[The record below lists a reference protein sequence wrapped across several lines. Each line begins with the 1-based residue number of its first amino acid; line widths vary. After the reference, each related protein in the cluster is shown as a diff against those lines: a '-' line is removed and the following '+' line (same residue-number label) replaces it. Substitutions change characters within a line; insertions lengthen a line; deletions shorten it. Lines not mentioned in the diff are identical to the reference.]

1 MRCFLISVLLFSC
14 LVPAYAQLDNNG
26 LQQRFA
32 GGDGAG
38 SPADPPEFP
47 IPDLTGSP
55 PRGLSGRTLSLDLF
69 SFNYF
74 RNYEYFN
81 KFADGLTY
89 YGLQLQPRLI
99 YRPNKHLALYG
110 GVALTKDFGE
120 EDFHQVTPI
129 LGIRYEKNGI
139 SFINGAIDPHLS
151 HGYIEPLLDYDKAI
165 TDPVEY
171 GTQLKFNRPRHRTDI
186 WINWENMI
194 YKPSGEQEEI
204 LGGVSTSL
212 HLLKKEGHSLSIPI
226 QVLGWH
232 HGGQI
237 DTTSLPAVT
246 QVNMAAGFEYAWLPK
261 GAVEKLFTKNYIVGF
276 GSSSDEDPYDQGG
289 ALYLNAGL
297 ESKWLDLMLSYWR
310 GHQFIAPAGAPV
322 FQSVSSQIDHPGLQQ
337 ANRSL
342 LFLRLKKDFTLAE
355 ELFVSA
361 RLEPFW
367 DFDGRYA
374 DYSMSLYLVYQGFFD
389 LIRPDADTD

>member
-1 MRCFLISVLLFSC
+1 MRCLLILIVFCSC
-14 LVPAYAQLDNNG
+14 LSPLHAQVDNSRLEQG
-26 LQQRFA
+26 
-32 GGDGAG
+32 
-38 SPADPPEFP
+38 P
-47 IPDLTGSP
+47 P
-55 PRGLSGRTLSLDLF
+55 PRAESAAAAMERSLSLSVF

-89 YGLQLQPRLI
+89 YGLQLRPELV
-99 YRPNKHLALYG
+99 YRANEHLSLYG
-110 GVALTKDFGE
+110 GISLSKDFGDAGFRE
-120 EDFHQVTPI
+120 IVPV

-139 SFINGAIDPHLS
+139 SFISGAIDPHLS
-151 HGYIEPLLDYDKAI
+151 HGYIEPLLDYDRSI

-171 GTQLKFNRPRHRTDI
+171 GTQLKFDRPRHRTDI
-186 WINWENMI
+186 WISWQNMI
-194 YKPSGEQEEI
+194 YKSSSEQEEI

-212 HLLKKEGHSLSIPI
+212 HLLKKESHSLSLPI

-232 HGGQI
+232 RGGQI
-237 DTTSLPAVT
+237 DTTSLPVMT
-246 QVNMAAGFEYAWLPK
+246 ELNLAAGIEYAWTRE
-261 GAVEKLFTKNYIVGF
+261 GAVEKLFTKNYLVGF
-276 GSSSDEDPYDQGG
+276 SSSSDQSPFERGG

-297 ESKWLDLMLSYWR
+297 ETRWLDAMLSYWK
-310 GHQFIAPAGAPV
+310 GNQFAAPAGAPI
-322 FQSVSSQIDHPGLQQ
+322 FQSVSSNIDYPGLKQD
-337 ANRSL
+337 NRNL

-389 LIRPDADTD
+389 LFRLPAGPGGQGR